1 MRLQT
6 YAEVAAVAPTAILGV
21 AISGAILTDEVRQQ
35 IQTLP
40 PRITRRRGAEEIGRI
55 LGMPISHRTLEAWH
69 LPVQR
74 VCGKALVP
82 TMALFEAAA
91 AKFAEAPI
99 LMSGRRHK
107 G

>member
-6 YAEVAAVAPTAILGV
+6 YAEVSAAVLGV
-21 AISGAILTDEVRQQ
+21 AISGPILTDDVRQQ

-91 AKFAEAPI
+91 TKLADAPVV
-99 LMSGRRHK
+99 MSGRRLK
-107 G
+107 S